1 MFVKLAQS
9 TAIDLQS
16 LLPAL
21 FINLWLLLVYDFIY
35 LFLSGTPILLL
46 YTSGLVKSLNSNSS
60 HIFLAQ
66 GHCLFTLAHDLLDQ

>member
-9 TAIDLQS
+9 TAFDLQS

-35 LFLSGTPILLL
+35 LFLSGIENYGCSVT
-46 YTSGLVKSLNSNSS
+46 V
-60 HIFLAQ
+60 HIR
-66 GHCLFTLAHDLLDQ
+66 AHKKLEFH

>member
-9 TAIDLQS
+9 TAFDLQS

-35 LFLSGTPILLL
+35 FFLSGIENYGCSVT
-46 YTSGLVKSLNSNSS
+46 V
-60 HIFLAQ
+60 HIRARKKLEF
-66 GHCLFTLAHDLLDQ
+66 H